1 MILSYHTFQL
11 KTVNPQQTCV
21 ILTQND
27 LRLSFPICRYPKFQI
42 SICQEIV
49 IVTILSEF
57 AFKDHF

>member
-27 LRLSFPICRYPKFQI
+27 LCLSFPINIYPKFQI
-42 SICQEIV
+42 STRQEIV
-49 IVTILSEF
+49 ILTILPEF
-57 AFKDHF
+57 ALF